1 MTLKEFIDHFQQDL
15 NFPQSII
22 IAMEETI
29 QIMKEKH
36 NTDINKSIEMI

>member
-1 MTLKEFIDHFQQDL
+1 MTLKEFIDHLQQDL

-29 QIMKEKH
+29 QIMKEEH